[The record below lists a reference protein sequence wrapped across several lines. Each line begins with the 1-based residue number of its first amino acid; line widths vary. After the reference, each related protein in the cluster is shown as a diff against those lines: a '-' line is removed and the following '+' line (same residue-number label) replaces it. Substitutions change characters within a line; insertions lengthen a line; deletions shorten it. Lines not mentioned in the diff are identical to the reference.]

1 MLAKIARLLLY
12 VLESYIF
19 VILAALLAGML
30 FPSEA
35 AVFAPFATLFLQI
48 IFFLSSLKMDAV
60 GVLREA
66 RDLRLIAAFNFL
78 KLIALP
84 AAAFIVAGWLA
95 PPLAVPLLLLA
106 AMPSGMTSPLLAEV
120 AGGKQG
126 LAMVLTFTSALLAPF
141 TIPIVIGAFAR
152 TAVTVD
158 AFTMFL
164 GLLKVIV
171 VPFAAAQIV
180 RRFWHD
186 RLKITFFTFKPI
198 SIALLGLLIAGAVAK
213 QSGVISANHWLRTLS
228 LLAILFVL
236 GGAMLFASYFLA
248 WRRPC
253 EDKLTVS
260 VSLSFMN
267 FVLAVYLA
275 GSYFKDPAV
284 LLTTVMVIF
293 PWALLLWPFKYVVG
307 RFVCPPNAPRKATTS
322 N

>member
-1 MLAKIARLLLY
+1 MFSKIARLLSYL
-12 VLESYIF
+12 LESYIF
-19 VILAALLAGML
+19 VILAALLAGL
-30 FPSEA
+30 FFPSEA
-35 AVFAPFATLFLQI
+35 AAFAPYATLFLQI
-48 IFFLSSLKMDAV
+48 IFFLSSLKMDAAE
-60 GVLREA
+60 VLREA
-66 RDLRLIAAFNFL
+66 RDTRLVAVFILL
-78 KLIALP
+78 KLAILP
-84 AAAFIVAGWLA
+84 AAVFIIAGRIA
-95 PPLAVPLLLLA
+95 PSLAVPLLLLA

-120 AGGKQG
+120 AGGKQS
-126 LAMVLTFTSALLAPF
+126 LAMVLTFATSLLAPF
-141 TIPIVIGAFAR
+141 TVPAVIGAFAR

-158 AFTMFL
+158 AFTMLL

-213 QSGVISANHWLRTLS
+213 QAGVISANHWLRTLT
-228 LLAILFVL
+228 LLAVLFVL

-253 EDKLTVS
+253 EDRLTVS
-260 VSLSFMN
+260 VCLSFMN

-284 LLTTVMVIF
+284 LLTSVMVIF

-307 RFVCPPNAPRKATTS
+307 RFICPPHAPSKAKR
-322 N
+322 